1 MKTTE
6 TPTANYNQHII
17 TVVQGKT
24 ILGKIYR
31 EFDKTTQKPIFTA
44 KDAKGD
50 PVFTQEQN
58 VGEIIKS
65 LARQQKEIQPPEAQ
79 INNEKESLKISDI
92 EIIKD
97 RGNELMK
104 LRGQKNNPEKKNEL
118 GR

>member
-6 TPTANYNQHII
+6 KENSQHII

-24 ILGKIYR
+24 VLGKIYR
-31 EFDKTTQKPIFTA
+31 EFDITTKREIFTA

-92 EIIKD
+92 EIIKG